1 MTTGE
6 ENNNNTELTVGTAG
20 GVISEVQENR
30 KDNPEN
36 WQSNYPDADIVYVVG
51 EGYKIV
57 VHDPP
62 YQYYMDLPDDY
73 VLQDI
78 TNIPK
83 RDIPADDDI
92 EAGHRETMGIP
103 ELSKDAY
110 DSGFLDPYTVP
121 VPVGILDLE
130 KGSDYKELASEFNE
144 AVERNKGRITSTLM
158 NDPEYVG
165 LLTAE
170 MYATG
175 GDVKT
180 AIGNLEKTDAY
191 GGILKRLNLKQSQ
204 IDNERLQFTD
214 NLQWQ
219 ENYANYVAYF
229 KDLSIANY
237 GVELPEEVATG
248 LAELVNTGYF
258 TTASAN
264 NQLNAILDSQSTTEL
279 DSKVLNILEG
289 QTVTQTVYG
298 EQRVRDLMDTYLPD
312 SLHNSADFDVK
323 KLAGDLRKAGVNSKD
338 AEDAIIAKMKKTR
351 FQFYDMYD
359 EDIPWA
365 TILSSKQSSAKNILG
380 VDLSSNDPLLD
391 EIIKM
396 NDVSKEQQRL
406 REYGLSNGMQKTK
419 NDLALSIM
427 QSFGTGVVPQQSFR
441 G

>member
-1 MTTGE
+1 MGD
-6 ENNNNTELTVGTAG
+6 NQELDLQTAPDIIAG
-20 GVISEVQENR
+20 VQEDR
-30 KDNPEN
+30 KDKIEN
-36 WQSNYPDADIVYVVG
+36 WESNYPDADIVYVVG

-83 RDIPADDDI
+83 RDNPVDDDV
-92 EAGHRETMGIP
+92 EAGHRVTMGIP

-110 DSGFLDPYTVP
+110 QTGFLDPYTVP

-130 KGSDYKELASEFNE
+130 KGSDYKELALDFNE

-175 GDVKT
+175 GNVKT
-180 AIGNLEKTDAY
+180 AIDNLEKTDAY

-204 IDNERLQFTD
+204 IDNERLEFTD

-219 ENYANYVAYF
+219 ENYANYVSYF
-229 KDLSIANY
+229 KELSASNY
-237 GVELPEEVATG
+237 GVELPDEVANG

-258 TTASAN
+258 TTESAN
-264 NQLNAILDSQSTTEL
+264 RQLNGILDSQSNVEL

-312 SLHNSADFDVK
+312 SLHNSAEFDVK

-365 TILSSKQSSAKNILG
+365 TILSSKQASAKNILG

-396 NDVSKEQQRL
+396 NNVSEEQQRL

-427 QSFGTGVVPQQSFR
+427 QSFGRGVIPQQSFR

>member
-1 MTTGE
+1 
-6 ENNNNTELTVGTAG
+6 
-20 GVISEVQENR
+20 
-30 KDNPEN
+30 
-36 WQSNYPDADIVYVVG
+36 
-51 EGYKIV
+51 
-57 VHDPP
+57 
-62 YQYYMDLPDDY
+62 
-73 VLQDI
+73 
-78 TNIPK
+78 
-83 RDIPADDDI
+83 
-92 EAGHRETMGIP
+92 MGIP
-103 ELSKDAY
+103 ELSEDAY
-110 DSGFLDPYTVP
+110 QTGFVDPFTVP
-121 VPVGILDLE
+121 VPVGVLDLE
-130 KGSDYKELASEFNE
+130 KGSDYKELASNFSE

-204 IDNERLQFTD
+204 IDNERLEFTD

-219 ENYANYVAYF
+219 ENYANYVSYF
-229 KDLSIANY
+229 KDLSVSNY
-237 GVELPEEVATG
+237 GVELPDEVANG

-258 TTASAN
+258 STESAN
-264 NQLNAILDSQSTTEL
+264 RQLNGILDSQSNVEL

-298 EQRVRDLMDTYLPD
+298 EQRIRDLMNTYLPD
-312 SLHNSADFDVK
+312 SLHNSAEFDVK
-323 KLAGDLRKAGVNSKD
+323 KLAGDLRRAGVNSKD
-338 AEDAIIAKMKKTR
+338 AEDAIIATMKKTR

-365 TILSSKQSSAKNILG
+365 TILSSKQASAKNILG

-396 NDVSKEQQRL
+396 NNVSEEQQRL

-427 QSFGTGVVPQQSFR
+427 QSFGRGVVPQQSFR

>member
-1 MTTGE
+1 MVDRE
-6 ENNNNTELTVGTAG
+6 ELTVDTAPG
-20 GVISEVQENR
+20 IIKDVQDVKKDDIENY
-30 KDNPEN
+30 
-36 WQSNYPDADIVYVVG
+36 QSNYPDADIVYVVG

-83 RDIPADDDI
+83 RDIPKDDDI

-110 DSGFLDPYTVP
+110 DSGFLDEYTVP

-130 KGSDYKELASEFNE
+130 KGSDYKELASRFNE
-144 AVERNKGRITSTLM
+144 AVENNRSRITSTLM

-170 MYATG
+170 MYASG
-175 GDVKT
+175 GDVNT
-180 AIGNLEKTDAY
+180 AITNLEATDAY
-191 GGILKRLNLKQSQ
+191 GRVLKRLNLKQSQ
-204 IDNERLQFTD
+204 IDNERLEFTD
-214 NLQWQ
+214 NLQWK
-219 ENYANYVAYF
+219 ENYSNFVSYF
-229 KDLSIANY
+229 KDLSVSSY
-237 GVELPEEVATG
+237 GVELPDEIANG
-248 LAELVNTGYF
+248 MADLVNTGYF
-258 TTASAN
+258 TVDSAN
-264 NQLNAILDSQSTTEL
+264 RQLNAILDNQSNVEI

-312 SLHNSADFDVK
+312 SLHNSIDYDVK
-323 KLAGDLRKAGVNSKD
+323 KLAGDLRRAGVNSKD
-338 AEDAIIAKMKKTR
+338 AENAMIAKMKKTR

-396 NDVSKEQQRL
+396 NDVSKEQQKL